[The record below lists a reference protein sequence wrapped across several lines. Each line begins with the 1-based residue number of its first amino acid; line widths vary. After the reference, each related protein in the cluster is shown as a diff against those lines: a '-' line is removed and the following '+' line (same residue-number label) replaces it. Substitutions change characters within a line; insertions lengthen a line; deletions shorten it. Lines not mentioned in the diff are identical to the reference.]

1 MENDG
6 QAARPATETTTPM
19 FTFARTATRWAGRHA
34 IPAAAATAIVLGA
47 AGGGI
52 GYAISGQHATASAA
66 SPATS
71 SPLGGGRVRAGAAAP
86 AARAEQ
92 LMQRALG
99 LLAKETGRTVAAV
112 RSQLQAGL
120 SVDQI
125 ADAKAP
131 AIESAIL
138 TQIKKVADRAVT
150 AGRITATQETA
161 GLAAVKSKVDAL
173 MAEPGTQLLKDA
185 QGLIQ
190 GIQGIQGRHGP
201 KTGAPAAAAPS
212 PAA

>member
-1 MENDG
+1 
-6 QAARPATETTTPM
+6 M
-19 FTFARTATRWAGRHA
+19 FPFARTAARWAGRHA
-34 IPAAAATAIVLGA
+34 IPAAATTAILLGA

-52 GYAISGQHATASAA
+52 GYAISGQHATASAV

-92 LMQRALG
+92 LMQRALR
-99 LLAKETGRTVAAV
+99 LLAKETGQTVAAV
-112 RSQLQAGL
+112 RSQLQAGM

-125 ADAKAP
+125 AGAKAP

-161 GLAAVKSKVDAL
+161 GLAVVKSRVDAL
-173 MAEPGTQLLKDA
+173 MTEPGTQLLKDA

-190 GIQGIQGRHGP
+190 GIQGRHGP
-201 KTGAPAAAAPS
+201 KPGAPAAAAPS